1 MTEARKPSGDATG
14 ASDTP
19 KELSVKDFS
28 RDDFSIDERV
38 GHLLRR
44 AYQRASAHLASRLR
58 PHELTPVQFAV
69 LMRLRQK
76 GELSQNQLG
85 RLVSMPP
92 GNIHGLVGRLAKRG
106 LIETGSDSRDKRLV
120 LISLSRE
127 GERLTEELLRL
138 DLEATQDALSPL
150 EPKEREIFLK
160 LLKRMA

>member
-1 MTEARKPSGDATG
+1 MTASRKPPAPVDRPALSRE
-14 ASDTP
+14 ASPSADLRR
-19 KELSVKDFS
+19 E
-28 RDDFSIDERV
+28 DFSIDDRV

-44 AYQRASAHLASRLR
+44 AYQRASTHLATRLR

-92 GNIHGLVGRLAKRG
+92 GNIHGLVGRLVKRG
-106 LIETGSDSRDKRLV
+106 LIETGPDSRDRRLL
-120 LISLSRE
+120 LITLSPE
-127 GERLTEELLRL
+127 GDHLTEELLRL
-138 DLEATQDALSPL
+138 DLEATRDALAPL
-150 EPKEREIFLK
+150 EPDEQELFLA

>member
-1 MTEARKPSGDATG
+1 MTESRKPSRADAG
-14 ASDTP
+14 TP
-19 KELSVKDFS
+19 VSSKELSAKGFS
-28 RDDFSIDERV
+28 RDDFSIDDRV

-44 AYQRASAHLASRLR
+44 AYQRASAHLATRLR

-106 LIETGSDSRDKRLV
+106 LIETGSDSRDRRLV
-120 LISLSRE
+120 LISLSEDGR
-127 GERLTEELLRL
+127 RLTDELLRL
-138 DLEATQDALSPL
+138 DLEATRDALAPL
-150 EPKEREIFLK
+150 KPDEQEIFLK

>member
-1 MTEARKPSGDATG
+1 MSESRKPSGVGSG
-14 ASDTP
+14 APSSTP
-19 KELSVKDFS
+19 ETSPDKFS
-28 RDDFSIDERV
+28 GDDFSIDERV

-44 AYQRASAHLASRLR
+44 AYQRASAHLATRLR

-106 LIETGSDSRDKRLV
+106 LIETGSDSRDRRLV
-120 LISLSRE
+120 LISLSAE
-127 GERLTEELLRL
+127 GVQLTEELLRL
-138 DLEATQDALSPL
+138 DLKATQDALAPL
-150 EPKEREIFLK
+150 DPEERETFLK